1 MFFQLRT
8 PLDTIISCL
17 SLLASGLGVNAVVRE
32 KGVSAESLRD
42 WIRLASEQVAVF
54 SKYMQRDMNLGQ
66 VQIDE
71 FWSFIRKKKK
81 T

>member
-1 MFFQLRT
+1 
-8 PLDTIISCL
+8 
-17 SLLASGLGVNAVVRE
+17 LASGLGVNAVVRE